1 MSGFSHF
8 IRYFTHISVGEVG
21 LSSFID
27 CLQSLQVVVQLVF
40 DIGFDQVKLRHCAG
54 MFQCF
59 FDIIIG
65 LSESL
70 VSLGVV
76 LCKQIESP

>member
-1 MSGFSHF
+1 MQF
-8 IRYFTHISVGEVG
+8 
-21 LSSFID
+21 
-27 CLQSLQVVVQLVF
+27 VF
-40 DIGFDQVKLRHCAG
+40 DIGFDQVKLRYRAG
-54 MFQCF
+54 VFQCF

-65 LSESL
+65 LRESL